1 MADRNETIQAL
12 ARERVKISGGA
23 LSLDDAILVATSQVE
38 ADEAA
43 AASEKKK
50 GKGEK
55 PEKPEKPEKT

>member
-12 ARERVKISGGA
+12 ARERVKLSGGA
-23 LSLDDAILVATSQVE
+23 LSLEDAVTVATSQVE

-43 AASEKKK
+43 AATEKKK

-55 PEKPEKPEKT
+55 LDKS

>member
-12 ARERVKISGGA
+12 ARERVKLSGGA

-43 AASEKKK
+43 AATEKKK
-50 GKGEK
+50 AKSEK
-55 PEKPEKPEKT
+55 PDKS